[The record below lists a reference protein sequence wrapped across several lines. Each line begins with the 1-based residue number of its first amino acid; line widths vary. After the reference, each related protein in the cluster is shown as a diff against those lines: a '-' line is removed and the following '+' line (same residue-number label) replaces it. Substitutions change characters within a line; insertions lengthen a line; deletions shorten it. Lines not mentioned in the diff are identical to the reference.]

1 MEGNSTSNK
10 LYIHIYIILFYN
22 NKYVTTYAYVHI
34 QNTHNFTFCSFF
46 SLDLLTFTNS
56 DIIMNSKK
64 QLFLSLLSNPQ
75 NLNWKLIFYLNW
87 WVDTRNISVDDNQ
100 SECTKVGFRVSM
112 ISNFHLGRLIDIRNN
127 NYSRSSEIFAVERIN
142 VYNSRIFTI
151 DRFEIDREWSNNL
164 KFDELKLY
172 CFIAIDWNSFVSNNQ
187 RFDWLSYKKLSSSII
202 RDETNFWLFFGR
214 A

>member
-56 DIIMNSKK
+56 DIIINSKK

-112 ISNFHLGRLIDIRNN
+112 ISDFHLGRLIDIRNN
-127 NYSRSSEIFAVERIN
+127 NYSRSSEIFEVERIN

-164 KFDELKLY
+164 KFDEFKLC

-187 RFDWLSYKKLSSSII
+187 RFDWLSYKK
-202 RDETNFWLFFGR
+202 
-214 A
+214 